1 MRFHRVLLVSPPA
14 ESRYGGLRIPSG
26 VGYIAQALY
35 DRGIEYDYVDM
46 RIGYSYNDLVKKAAR
61 FRPDLIGFSA
71 CSLGYRNTY
80 RIIESLKR
88 RVPGAAVVVGGH
100 HMTIL
105 KRRVMEEC
113 GAVDFGVVS
122 DGERTIVELCEGV
135 PTESIRGLLYRR
147 EAATEPD
154 RIAYTGDRAPVAL
167 DEIAFP
173 KYIGFRMG
181 DYSRQMPVVSSRG
194 CVHHCTFCPNKLIG
208 GVYRVRGVD
217 HFVDEIEFWHEKG
230 IRQFAVDDDNF
241 TLMKERVYA
250 ICDEIERR
258 GLSGLFIRCSNGLR
272 ADRVDRPLLERMKEI
287 GVKEVG
293 FGVDGGNNRMLRHL
307 KKGESIETIENAIST
322 ACALGLDVR
331 VFFMIGTPLETG
343 EDIEDSIRLARKYP
357 VVKANLNNPI
367 PYPGTEMFDYLEK
380 NKLFTVPPEE
390 YLNSVA
396 ENEGV
401 PVFATPELSA
411 AERVEIL
418 KRCRKVET
426 EITGKAII
434 RLFGNFAFIRFV
446 LTYAMINYFE
456 KLFFNNLAFRRF
468 FERLRYKKLMRA

>member
-1 MRFHRVLLVSPPA
+1 MRFNRVLLVSPPA
-14 ESRYGGLRIPSG
+14 DSRYGGLRIPSG

-35 DRGIEYDYVDM
+35 DRGIEYAYLDM
-46 RIGYSYNDLVKKAAR
+46 RIGRSYNDLVKKVAR

-88 RVPGAAVVVGGH
+88 RFPGTAVVVGGH
-100 HMTIL
+100 HVTIL
-105 KRRVMEEC
+105 RRRVLEEC
-113 GAVDFGVVS
+113 AAVDFGVVA
-122 DGERTIVELCEGV
+122 DGEWTLTELCEGV
-135 PTESIRGLLYRR
+135 PIERIRGLLHRSG
-147 EAATEPD
+147 AAAEPD
-154 RIAYTGDRAPVAL
+154 RIAYAGDRAPVDL

-181 DYSRQMPVVSSRG
+181 DYSRQIPVVSSRG
-194 CVHHCTFCPNKLIG
+194 CVHRCTFCPNKLIG
-208 GVYRVRGVD
+208 GVYRARSVG
-217 HFVDEIEFWHEKG
+217 HFVDEIEFWYEKG

-241 TLMKERVYA
+241 TLRKERVYA

-272 ADRVDRPLLERMKEI
+272 ADGVDRPLLERMKEI

-307 KKGESIETIENAIST
+307 KKGESIETIENAIAT
-322 ACALGLDVR
+322 ACSLGLDVR
-331 VFFMIGTPLETG
+331 VFFMIGTPHETA

-380 NKLFTVPPEE
+380 NGLFTIRPEE
-390 YLNSVA
+390 YLNSTA
-396 ENEGV
+396 ENEDL

-426 EITGKAII
+426 EITAKAVA
-434 RLFGNFAFIRFV
+434 RLFGN
-446 LTYAMINYFE
+446 LTFLRSILGYALIGSFE
-456 KLFFNNLAFRRF
+456 KLFFRNLLFRRF
-468 FERLRYKKLMRA
+468 FERLRYKKLMRV